1 MERYGHFA
9 FAAFGLVATAAQAGN
24 PKVAEQDL
32 ATYQERAR
40 KVLLKLDTDKDA
52 KVSQAE
58 WSADPRRGANPRG
71 FSRMDANADGYID
84 AAEIDASY
92 AARFKRIDANGDGMV
107 DRAEQQGANSTKAQ
121 R

>member
-1 MERYGHFA
+1 
-9 FAAFGLVATAAQAGN
+9 
-24 PKVAEQDL
+24 
-32 ATYQERAR
+32 
-40 KVLLKLDTDKDA
+40 
-52 KVSQAE
+52 
-58 WSADPRRGANPRG
+58 
-71 FSRMDANADGYID
+71 MDANADGYID